1 MAVEAHNVF
10 VDLVSQVHLLFDAQL
25 AVTQF
30 GVEFVLHLDHM
41 INVLFNFLLSV
52 DGRPCELN
60 HQLTDLDFKCV
71 VDHLWDE
78 VVLGQRLHLLLAS
91 GDQSRNCH
99 GLVVLLGDQRAI
111 HDREVTFLALG
122 HVVSIDCLLTRGGH
136 SVAILDLSLN
146 RSGLH
151 IGIQSREDRDFTHR
165 SKTLIPLNFLFSLFA
180 FLLVLLTAL
189 RNGHLLW
196 FFHLLKFSN

>member
-10 VDLVSQVHLLFDAQL
+10 VDLVAQVHLLFDAQL
-25 AVTQF
+25 GVAQF
-30 GVEFVLHLDHM
+30 CVEFVLHLDHM

-60 HQLTDLDFKCV
+60 HQLADLDLECV

-78 VVLGQRLHLLLAS
+78 VVLGQSLHLLLAS
-91 GDQSRNCH
+91 GDQPRNCH

-122 HVVSIDCLLTRGGH
+122 HVVSIDCLQARDSNT
-136 SVAILDLSLN
+136 VAILDISVN
-146 RSGLH
+146 RSW
-151 IGIQSREDRDFTHR
+151 
-165 SKTLIPLNFLFSLFA
+165 
-180 FLLVLLTAL
+180 
-189 RNGHLLW
+189 RNVGH
-196 FFHLLKFSN
+196 